1 MQDSFKLAL
10 LILHILRRNRQLQ
23 CFNVILFSFQTKVRQ
38 ASERDCRY
46 QVSKRKCAMHEC
58 HRILFPFF
66 VECYRMKLSCYF
78 NVFTLYFD
86 DNNTKTYRRSSYI
99 SNINKTCQL
108 YEHTSICLICVD
120 KCISLLK
127 QQQRHKFNLIPRKNT
142 FFQLRKLY
150 QLNTKQ
156 NYICLD
162 LFCLS
167 TINTIVTFNLS

>member
-1 MQDSFKLAL
+1 MQDSFELAL

-58 HRILFPFF
+58 HIILFPFF

-86 DNNTKTYRRSSYI
+86 NNNTKTYRS
-99 SNINKTCQL
+99 
-108 YEHTSICLICVD
+108 TSICLICVD
-120 KCISLLK
+120 KCIFLLK
-127 QQQRHKFNLIPRKNT
+127 QHQRHKFNLIPQKNT

-162 LFCLS
+162 LFLS
-167 TINTIVTFNLS
+167 LNDQYHCDI

>member
-1 MQDSFKLAL
+1 
-10 LILHILRRNRQLQ
+10 
-23 CFNVILFSFQTKVRQ
+23 
-38 ASERDCRY
+38 
-46 QVSKRKCAMHEC
+46 MHEC

-78 NVFTLYFD
+78 MFLHYISIIIIQRHIVE
-86 DNNTKTYRRSSYI
+86 SSYI
-99 SNINKTCQL
+99 SNINKTYQM

-162 LFCLS
+162 ICFCLS
-167 TINTIVTFNLS
+167 KINCDI